1 MSLAQQARAE
11 PGDQALEAVLR
22 RLVERIAAIE
32 RPSASEGE
40 RRAAE
45 LIAAELRAAGA
56 GRVRLEEERVHGSFY
71 WPIGLA
77 TGAAALAAASRSR
90 ALAAVAGTV
99 SALAMWD
106 DLRFG
111 PRVLRKLLP
120 RRTSCNVVGELG
132 PERAERTI
140 VFVSHHDAAHSG
152 LVFDQSG
159 VRALDRMFPGLI
171 ENRIDTS
178 PPMLWGAFGGP
189 LLVAAGALLGR
200 RRPRAAG
207 AVLSAGYAAAMA
219 DIGARRVV
227 PGANDNA
234 TGCAAVVELARGFAA
249 EPPPHTRLVFLST
262 GSEESFSEGM
272 VAFVRRHSD
281 GLARE
286 RTTFVALDSIGGPQ
300 LLALEGEGFLG
311 VFEYPKDLLAT
322 VKTCADELGIRL
334 KPNLRTRAGTDGL
347 VPLMAGYPTVSIA
360 SCDRLKQIPNYHMP
374 TDTPERVDYRQV
386 ADAVRLC
393 RGLVQRLG

>member
-1 MSLAQQARAE
+1 M
-11 PGDQALEAVLR
+11 
-22 RLVERIAAIE
+22 ERIAAIE

-56 GRVRLEEERVHGSFY
+56 ERVRIEEERVHGSFY

-77 TGAAALAAASRSR
+77 TAAAAAAGASRSRPIGAAVGALAAA
-90 ALAAVAGTV
+90 
-99 SALAMWD
+99 AMWD

-111 PRVLRKLLP
+111 PRVLRRLLP
-120 RRTSCNVVGELG
+120 RRPTYNVAGEIG
-132 PERAERTI
+132 PEDAERTI
-140 VFVSHHDAAHSG
+140 VFVSHHDAAHGG
-152 LVFDQSG
+152 LVFDQRG
-159 VRALDRMFPGLI
+159 VRAFDRVFPGLI
-171 ENRIDTS
+171 EERIDTS
-178 PPMLWGAFGGP
+178 PPLLWGAFGGP

-200 RRPRAAG
+200 GRLRAAG

-234 TGCAAVVELARGFAA
+234 TGCAAVIELARAFSSGAPA
-249 EPPPHTRLVFLST
+249 GTRLVFLST

-272 VAFVRRHSD
+272 VAFVRRHSAA
-281 GLARE
+281 LPRE
-286 RTTFVALDSIGGPQ
+286 RTTFVALDSIGGPE

-311 VFEYPKDLLAT
+311 VFEYPKDLLAQ
-322 VKTCADELGIRL
+322 VKECGDELGIRL

-347 VPLMAGYPTVSIA
+347 VPLMAGYPTLSIA

-374 TDTPERVDYRQV
+374 TDTPERVEYRQV

-393 RGLVQRLG
+393 RRLVEKLAG